1 MTYTVF
7 AIRFELASYA
17 ILIALH
23 IKIYALYD
31 ATNIANMMPQKY
43 HNLD

>member
-7 AIRFELASYA
+7 AIRFELASNA

-23 IKIYALYD
+23 IKIYALFD
-31 ATNIANMMPQKY
+31 ATNLANMMP
-43 HNLD
+43 LM